1 MYRQHREAFQQTKGT
16 KKPLESNIDN
26 VINQAQIKMKEM
38 ILQKQA
44 IDEQTDELIGKENVL
59 NEDINFV
66 KNEIS
71 NKKQTLDSLTE
82 KFNETNQNIKA
93 LETENKKVIKEANIQ
108 EAKYKEDINGINNEL
123 ERIKNGTI
131 PAEAAKV
138 FEIKKACDAI
148 DDLKKKNNLLS
159 EKLYLLS
166 RRLYTLEVS
175 FFYFIY
181 LIFFRL
187 IIVMLLKLKI

>member
-44 IDEQTDELIGKENVL
+44 IDDQTDELIGKENVL

-66 KNEIS
+66 KNEIN

-82 KFNETNQNIKA
+82 KFNETNQNIQV

-138 FEIKKACDAI
+138 FEIKKACDEI
-148 DDLKKKNNLLS
+148 DELKKKNNLLS
-159 EKLYLLS
+159 EKLYLLN

-175 FFYFIY
+175 LF
-181 LIFFRL
+181 
-187 IIVMLLKLKI
+187 